1 MADKFQ
7 RKIMNGIML
16 KNYLLEKIKKFIY
29 FYIKKLVYIKFILL
43 NSILVNFMKFYYF

>member
-29 FYIKKLVYIKFILL
+29 FDIKKLVYIKFILL